1 MEHTKLTQE
10 EISQLQEVR
19 QQSQALVL
27 ELGNLEL
34 AKIQLENRYD
44 ELVEFYD
51 DLKNRER
58 ELGKTL
64 SDKYGDGT
72 IDIEKGEFIAKD

>member
-1 MEHTKLTQE
+1 MENTKLTQE

-34 AKIQLENRYD
+34 TKIQLENRYD
-44 ELVEFYD
+44 ELVEFYT
-51 DLKNRER
+51 DLKNKER

-72 IDIEKGEFIAKD
+72 IDIEKGEFIAKA

>member
-34 AKIQLENRYD
+34 TKIQLENRYD
-44 ELVEFYD
+44 ELVEFYT
-51 DLKNRER
+51 DLKNKER

-72 IDIEKGEFIAKD
+72 IDIEKGEFIPKD

>member
-1 MEHTKLTQE
+1 MENTKLTQE

-44 ELVEFYD
+44 ELVEFYT
-51 DLKNRER
+51 DLKNTER

-72 IDIEKGEFIAKD
+72 IDIEKGEFIPKD

>member
-72 IDIEKGEFIAKD
+72 IDIEKGKFIAKD

>member
-1 MEHTKLTQE
+1 MENTKLTQE